1 MASLRERI
9 EADDRFLDSAIV
21 SHGFTH
27 YLRDYDVVIEV
38 PAALP
43 PEVPIGDTTG
53 SYIEGRYRYRFTH
66 CPEARVTTAVGDES
80 WRHSWDDVFTDYQ
93 AWEAAGNPEGFVWG
107 VKWADAYPGLSYVE
121 DGSLAASWA
130 ERLAHE
136 MHELVIETNTFAL
149 RLVCHD
155 LRVDQLAVGD
165 PWTRELTPI
174 ESPETRS

>member
-1 MASLRERI
+1 MGSLRERI
-9 EADDRFLDSAIV
+9 EGDDLFLDAAIV
-21 SHGFTH
+21 THGFAD
-27 YLRDYDVVIEV
+27 YLRDYDIIIDV

-53 SYIEGRYRYRFTH
+53 SYIAARYRYRFTH
-66 CPEARVTTAVGDES
+66 CPEVRVTTALGDET

-107 VKWADAYPGLSYVE
+107 VKCADAYPGLSYVTNRP
-121 DGSLAASWA
+121 LAATWA
-130 ERLAHE
+130 SRLAQE
-136 MHELVIETNTFAL
+136 MHEIAIETNTFTL

-155 LRVDQLAVGD
+155 LRVDQLATGD

-174 ESPETRS
+174 EAP